1 MNIRIKLL
9 PYEKFKKDKY
19 THMLN
24 DLKSDTIILVDAKL
38 TPEEESQL
46 IEETMKRVSE
56 RFSGIEMSSVDIMGD
71 SKASGFERLR
81 NSMVEMILGKKRGM
95 TIIGPAKIIHKIKKN
110 PQELLLYI

>member
-1 MNIRIKLL
+1 MNVKIKLL
-9 PYEKFKKDKY
+9 PYENLKKDKY
-19 THMLN
+19 TYVLE

-46 IEETMKRVSE
+46 IEETMKKVSE
-56 RFSGIEMSSVDIMGD
+56 KFSGIEMSSVDLMEG
-71 SKASGFERLR
+71 KKFSGLEKIR
-81 NSMVEMILGKKRGM
+81 NSIVEMILGKKRGM